1 MIQLCHQIVHYDLGR
16 TYYKMSISEKIKAIN
31 NKIEQ
36 SKGRYDL
43 DRKTAKISAL
53 PSGNVGKYELLTGKD
68 VLSEKDLLENAATIK
83 RFEYSPLGKAFEKQ
97 TNVIK
102 KHTEVINKKED
113 KRNKLLKTIIRTDE
127 KYPDKMRNAFLYS
140 PKEQVEK
147 YVEID
152 KRMKPEDVVYGK
164 RNFDRYGTIKSLIFN
179 FLTEVT
185 DTDEMYKMLNEFNNE
200 INELKSDYLTGQ
212 DEETDDVIGNVLLVY
227 NNLLN
232 SFDDYIHK
240 DKQRTLSKRISKPGL
255 SSSPLSTRFPSQE
268 TIAE

>member
-1 MIQLCHQIVHYDLGR
+1 
-16 TYYKMSISEKIKAIN
+16 
-31 NKIEQ
+31 
-36 SKGRYDL
+36 
-43 DRKTAKISAL
+43 
-53 PSGNVGKYELLTGKD
+53 
-68 VLSEKDLLENAATIK
+68 
-83 RFEYSPLGKAFEKQ
+83 
-97 TNVIK
+97 
-102 KHTEVINKKED
+102 
-113 KRNKLLKTIIRTDE
+113 
-127 KYPDKMRNAFLYS
+127 MRNAFLYF

-164 RNFDRYGTIKSLIFN
+164 RNFDRYGTIKSLVFN

-185 DTDEMYKMLNEFNNE
+185 DTYEMYKMLNEFNNE

-212 DEETDDVIGNVLLVY
+212 DEEIDDVTGNILLVY

-255 SSSPLSTRFPSQE
+255 SLSPLSIRFPSQE